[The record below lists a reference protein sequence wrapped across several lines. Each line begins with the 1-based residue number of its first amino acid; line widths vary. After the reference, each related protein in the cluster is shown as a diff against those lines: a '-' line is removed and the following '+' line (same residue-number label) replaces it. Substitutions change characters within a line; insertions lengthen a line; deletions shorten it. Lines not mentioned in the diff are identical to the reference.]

1 MNVDSIL
8 ENMYYHRKMMYEE
21 VEKLNALLINH
32 FGNSDIVVAEERAD
46 GFIFIFLDEF
56 NTALTYI
63 DVKKLLTMGKDDA
76 LEYLTRHS
84 F

>member
-32 FGNSDIVVAEERAD
+32 FGNSDIVVAEELVD

-63 DVKKLLTMGKDDA
+63 DVKKLLTMSKDDA